1 MTATSW
7 NKLRLDALDSV
18 QALENALN
26 DQESDDPTLVAAYLE
41 AKSTLATAFAQL
53 ARERYGQDESLDE
66 AVELVR
72 SALNAFSDV
81 PESYRRMRHFSASHR
96 ILLAYLV
103 RNVGKPVTA
112 ASLKMINQEQSET
125 ERRTRELR
133 TLGFDIEAAHSGG
146 QQTYTLKSA
155 VPDTALGA
163 RHQIAEQIRADRDLT
178 SDEREV
184 MLREYGVDV

>member
-1 MTATSW
+1 MTNPSW
-7 NKLRLDALDSV
+7 SKLRHDALDSV
-18 QALENALN
+18 QALVSALD
-26 DQESDDPTLVAAYLE
+26 DQESDDPTLIAAYLE

-53 ARERYGQDESLDE
+53 ARERFGQDQSLNA

-72 SALNAFSDV
+72 SALDAFSEV
-81 PESYRRMRHFSASHR
+81 PEAYRRMRHFSASHR

-112 ASLKMINQEQSET
+112 ASLKMINHEQSET

-133 TLGFDIEAAHSGG
+133 TLGFDIEATHSAG

-163 RHQIAEQIRADRDLT
+163 RHQIAEQIRGDRKLT
-178 SDEREV
+178 SDERDV
-184 MLREYGVDV
+184 LLREYGVDV